1 MPRFVGG
8 CRFFGSWHRLGVDF
22 VSVAAA
28 VVTSEKKKKKKKK
41 KKSSERQRKEEDK
54 KDSLPF
60 ASFFHTNDA
69 FFAIL
74 D

>member
-8 CRFFGSWHRLGVDF
+8 CRFFCSWPRLGVDF

-28 VVTSEKKKKKKKK
+28 VVTSEKKKKKK